1 MGVGQ
6 KTRKTRTNAN
16 VKSTM
21 QYILRRVIPLKQT
34 KNATILSSVF
44 LLLNYKQQN
53 IDKISITSWG
63 SNLTFFALII
73 WVM

>member
-34 KNATILSSVF
+34 KKT
-44 LLLNYKQQN
+44 LL
-53 IDKISITSWG
+53 KIVA
-63 SNLTFFALII
+63 FF
-73 WVM
+73 VT